1 MLIKPLKWKLFH
13 NNDEMLFLNHR
24 TKWSPPESVAKPWR
38 SQIKPIWTKP
48 WQWVGEKYKTN
59 TAHLPAVNPAAL
71 CFCLF
76 GPDKCALW
84 NWRHLESRR
93 LGGLHCRAA
102 GDCATPAGK
111 HRISRLSL
119 LSGLYSKKSV
129 SFKYYNIFIYIYIL
143 FSPERPSPRWRSET
157 VSVFSII
164 SFSYLSY

>member
-13 NNDEMLFLNHR
+13 NNDEMSFLNHR

-71 CFCLF
+71 CFFFSSDQISAPFEIGVTLRAEDLADYIVELQEIVQRLL
-76 GPDKCALW
+76 G
-84 NWRHLESRR
+84 NTES
-93 LGGLHCRAA
+93 A
-102 GDCATPAGK
+102 GCPFFLVYTV
-111 HRISRLSL
+111 
-119 LSGLYSKKSV
+119 KKV
-129 SFKYYNIFIYIYIL
+129 FPLNITIYLYIYIL

-157 VSVFSII
+157 VSVFSKI